1 MLSYKST
8 DVNTVAPN
16 YQTFVYS
23 PELYYTA
30 GFNAMIWTIKKMTF
44 KIFTPILIW
53 KKDPILSLI
62 FILEQQPLQCKWK
75 L

>member
-30 GFNAMIWTIKKMTF
+30 GFNAMIWTIKKND
-44 KIFTPILIW
+44 L
-53 KKDPILSLI
+53 
-62 FILEQQPLQCKWK
+62 
-75 L
+75 